1 MDYLNKDEN
10 TSSIYNQKDHLQV
23 QMEEIVKDTLGIVDD
38 SFAKTV
44 WLQRRSIKATAKICP
59 KYIEQRQS
67 MDDLNKNE
75 SMSSISDLKDHL
87 QVQMEDIFKD
97 TLGIVDDSFAKKVK
111 NIGDSPS
118 FDSFFGPIPYQEYG
132 ISVHSIN
139 PKSRD
144 LEIHGR
150 LRQS

>member
-1 MDYLNKDEN
+1 
-10 TSSIYNQKDHLQV
+10 
-23 QMEEIVKDTLGIVDD
+23 MEEIVKDTLGIVDN

-44 WLQRRSIKATAKICP
+44 WLQRNSIKATAKIFP
-59 KYIEQRQS
+59 KSIEQRHS

-87 QVQMEDIFKD
+87 QVQMEEIFKD

-118 FDSFFGPIPYQEYG
+118 FDSFSRPIPYQEHVIY
-132 ISVHSIN
+132 VHSVN
-139 PKSRD
+139 PETRD
-144 LEIHGR
+144 SKICGR
-150 LRQS
+150 LR